1 MNNYDELMKIDNMIN
16 KENPI
21 IWKLYDG
28 RSKAYRYYEV
38 KAYCEINNIIKL
50 EDVLT
55 KKILFKADES
65 DKIHSILPCTMKK
78 SCKWVNAVRH
88 Q

>member
-1 MNNYDELMKIDNMIN
+1 MDKYEEMMKLDNMIK
-16 KENPI
+16 KENPV

-28 RSKAYRYYEV
+28 RSKEYRYYEV
-38 KAYCEINNIIKL
+38 KEYCEINNIIKL

-65 DKIHSILPCTMKK
+65 DKIHTILPKSMKK
-78 SCKWVNAVRH
+78 SCKWVKINN
-88 Q
+88 